1 MYYLIPTIVLSNPL
15 IDYFL
20 FALLLC
26 RHHLK
31 GSFTIILSCKDL
43 SLRNSSTLLY
53 CFVLWKLSY
62 KNRRKSIFLSDI
74 LFKGKPILTLIFKGI
89 GTL

>member
-1 MYYLIPTIVLSNPL
+1 MCHLIPTIILSNPL

-20 FALLLC
+20 LTLLLC

-31 GSFTIILSCKDL
+31 GSFAIILSCKDFP
-43 SLRNSSTLLY
+43 LRNSSTLFY
-53 CFVLWKLSY
+53 CFVLWQSSD

-74 LFKGKPILTLIFKGI
+74 LFKGEPILTLIYKGI
-89 GTL
+89 STL